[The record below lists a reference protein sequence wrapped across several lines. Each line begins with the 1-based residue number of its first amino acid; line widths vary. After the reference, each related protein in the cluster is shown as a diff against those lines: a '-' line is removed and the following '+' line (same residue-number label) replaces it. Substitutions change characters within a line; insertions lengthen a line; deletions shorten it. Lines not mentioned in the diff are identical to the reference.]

1 MKVKIKR
8 KKHFK
13 QKYIIMIIAIILIF
27 IGTSYSLLSTTLY
40 INGKANA
47 DFNYTLQPVANNNG
61 NYSSNTGFTTTVII
75 ITRTLYEF
83 VRDVREDNRL
93 TTEIENGNKFT
104 FTNNNYNTTFTFT
117 LKNNSPLQLTNGT
130 ISVTDDKSGSYM
142 SPSGTPRLGSTTLSA
157 NGTTTVSV
165 TIAFNTRYDS
175 PANSYIEYTIN
186 YKYNN
191 LNVSYKYK
199 VLVVS

>member
-1 MKVKIKR
+1 MNVKIKR

-47 DFNYTLQPVANNNG
+47 DFNYSLQPVANGN
-61 NYSSNTGFTTTVII
+61 NYSSNTGFTTRLLF
-75 ITRTLYEF
+75 ITNVELFEF
-83 VRDVREDNRL
+83 VKDVKTDNML
-93 TTEIENGNKFT
+93 TTQIK
-104 FTNNNYNTTFTFT
+104 NNNKSWRTGTNDTTFTIT

-130 ISVTDDKSGSYM
+130 VTVNDSQSGSYM
-142 SPSGTPRLGSTTLSA
+142 NPSGTPSLGRTTLAA
-157 NGTTTVSV
+157 NGTTTFSA
-165 TIAFNTRYDS
+165 TIDFDIRRDVA
-175 PANSYIEYTIN
+175 ANSYIEYTIN

-191 LNVSYKYK
+191 LNVSYKYR
-199 VLVVS
+199 VLVIS